1 MRMIAGL
8 FGLAA
13 AAAFAGAAFY
23 VNVAEQPARLRLDDE
38 ALLAQW
44 KPSYMRGF
52 AMQASLAVI
61 AGVLGL
67 AAAWQLRDWRWI
79 IGAALMLANWP
90 FTLLVMMPTNKRL
103 NAWPAGSAGPGSR
116 ALIGSWGKFHAVRTA
131 LGLAAAAVYLG
142 LAANLS
148 G

>member
-38 ALLAQW
+38 AL
-44 KPSYMRGF
+44 
-52 AMQASLAVI
+52 
-61 AGVLGL
+61 
-67 AAAWQLRDWRWI
+67 
-79 IGAALMLANWP
+79 LANWP

>member
-1 MRMIAGL
+1 MIAGL
-8 FGLAA
+8 LGLAA

-23 VNVAEQPARLRLDDE
+23 INVAEQPARLRLDDE

-52 AMQASLAVI
+52 AMQSSLAVI

-67 AAAWQLRDWRWI
+67 AAAWQQQDWRWI
-79 IGAALMLANWP
+79 IGAALILANWP

-103 NAWPAGSAGPGSR
+103 STWPAGSAGPASR

-131 LGLAAAAVYLG
+131 LGLAAAAVYFG